1 MIFIE
6 GGRLF
11 INEGGAITEHLSPFA
26 RDKVADEEKA
36 QQKNAWKNEA
46 PDDPH
51 NPMFSRQVLWGG
63 KGGGTKAVPPRFVL
77 AQVVGRR
84 LYYVLSMSRS
94 HGLFYFDRD
103 AGSEVRL
110 FHKEEFQPR
119 GLYVDAIGRVY
130 TTRTNADH
138 STHIIRFDEDG
149 KNIKVLTAGDCCDEN
164 PYLVGSR
171 LYYQSAGIGRT
182 EQGQAAAWAPIAI
195 HCIDVERGDL
205 TTIAENPAHDYLLP
219 KADRAGNIYYIRRP
233 HQQVADYPWSTF
245 LWDIFAFPYRLV
257 MGIVGFLDAFTRF
270 FGNQGIRTAGGPTG
284 TDAGLT
290 HRVILGQWM
299 DVVAATKKAGR
310 PVAVPGDWVL
320 LKRAP
325 DGAEQV
331 VAQHVIW
338 YDLAA
343 DGGIVYTNGF
353 EVTTT
358 SGGSQHRSDE
368 LISLLA
374 MAGPAPV
381 RNDPT
386 GETP

>member
-182 EQGQAAAWAPIAI
+182 DGENHDANERDADGRRLWEAPPEA
-195 HCIDVERGDL
+195 
-205 TTIAENPAHDYLLP
+205 
-219 KADRAGNIYYIRRP
+219 KADGEN
-233 HQQVADYPWSTF
+233 AD
-245 LWDIFAFPYRLV
+245 
-257 MGIVGFLDAFTRF
+257 DAANHPAP
-270 FGNQGIRTAGGPTG
+270 GAVDPTG
-284 TDAGLT
+284 T
-290 HRVILGQWM
+290 
-299 DVVAATKKAGR
+299 
-310 PVAVPGDWVL
+310 
-320 LKRAP
+320 
-325 DGAEQV
+325 
-331 VAQHVIW
+331 
-338 YDLAA
+338 
-343 DGGIVYTNGF
+343 
-353 EVTTT
+353 
-358 SGGSQHRSDE
+358 SGSQLDLS
-368 LISLLA
+368 
-374 MAGPAPV
+374 G
-381 RNDPT
+381 
-386 GETP
+386 